1 VERSALRTPGPAASG
16 YAGATHTGPRSA
28 VATEFTRPD
37 RAVDVHEPCA
47 RIDRRAERGLGPRY
61 ALCLDLRD

>member
-1 VERSALRTPGPAASG
+1 MMRVDLNR
-16 YAGATHTGPRSA
+16 
-28 VATEFTRPD
+28 RPYQ
-37 RAVDVHEPCA
+37 P